1 MMRDVQVAIG
11 DICGDPTGLR
21 VKVEDVDMYDYVHF
35 SVVEASEF
43 QKDEAESGEMSQ
55 VAFVHR
61 FTKLGNA
68 FASRKAAQRDLD
80 LSKAV

>member
-1 MMRDVQVAIG
+1 MMHDVQVAIG

-35 SVVEASEF
+35 SVIEASEF
-43 QKDEAESGEMSQ
+43 QEQEDEAESGEMSNI
-55 VAFVHR
+55 AFVHR

-68 FASRKAAQRDLD
+68 FASRKAA
-80 LSKAV
+80 

>member
-1 MMRDVQVAIG
+1 MMHDVQVAIG

-35 SVVEASEF
+35 SVIEACEF
-43 QKDEAESGEMSQ
+43 QEQEDEAESGEMSNI
-55 VAFVHR
+55 AFVHR

-68 FASRKAAQRDLD
+68 FASRKAA
-80 LSKAV
+80 

>member
-1 MMRDVQVAIG
+1 MMHDVEVAIG

-35 SVVEASEF
+35 SVIEASEI
-43 QKDEAESGEMSQ
+43 QENEADAGEMSQ

-68 FASRKAAQRDLD
+68 FASREAA
-80 LSKAV
+80 

>member
-1 MMRDVQVAIG
+1 MMHDVEVAIG

-35 SVVEASEF
+35 SVIEASEI
-43 QKDEAESGEMSQ
+43 QENEANAGEMSQ

-68 FASRKAAQRDLD
+68 FASREAA
-80 LSKAV
+80 

>member
-35 SVVEASEF
+35 SVIEASEI
-43 QKDEAESGEMSQ
+43 QEDEAEKGEMSQ
-55 VAFVHR
+55 VVFVHR

-68 FASRKAAQRDLD
+68 FASRRAA
-80 LSKAV
+80 

>member
-21 VKVEDVDMYDYVHF
+21 VRVEDVDMYRYVHF
-35 SVVEASEF
+35 SVVEASES
-43 QKDEAESGEMSQ
+43 QGDEAGSEEMSNI
-55 VAFVHR
+55 AFVHR

-68 FASRKAAQRDLD
+68 FASRRAAYRDLD
-80 LSKAV
+80 LTNAG

>member
-1 MMRDVQVAIG
+1 MMRELQVAIG

-35 SVVEASEF
+35 SVIEAREF
-43 QKDEAESGEMSQ
+43 QEDEAGKGEMSQ

-68 FASRKAAQRDLD
+68 FASRRAA
-80 LSKAV
+80 

>member
-35 SVVEASEF
+35 SVIEASEF
-43 QKDEAESGEMSQ
+43 QEDEAEKGEMSQ

-61 FTKLGNA
+61 FTKLGKA
-68 FASRKAAQRDLD
+68 FASRKAA
-80 LSKAV
+80 